1 MSTIFTLCVILSMI
15 TTLSSNAQSV
25 TAEED
30 LRNQIKLM
38 ETEIQEHELLLQS
51 TREEY
56 TKIEKDLQKSER
68 SINELETEIEKIKK
82 TIESSEQRMATLLA
96 KKKELKGRIESQ
108 ESRLSSQ
115 IQAAYRL
122 GKQETL
128 KLILNQKSPDK
139 ISRTLAYFDYLNEAR
154 VEEIDRF
161 LTIIDQSD
169 TITEQISIQAFD
181 LEKDQRH
188 LYDERLKLDQRK
200 KQKNAIL
207 NSLNQYISDTD
218 TELIK
223 LQEDRGRIEKLL
235 GELDKNKLSSQK
247 ISVAF
252 KSMKGK
258 LFLPVDGKVTQKFGT
273 KRNIGKMQWRGLF
286 IDAPEGEPVFAIHSG
301 EIVFADWLRGFG
313 LLLIINHGQG
323 YMSLY
328 AHNQKIY
335 YQSGDHVLSGEQ
347 VASVGNTGG
356 QIRSGL
362 YFEIRIDG
370 KPADPQT
377 WCQAKSSRA
386 A

>member
-1 MSTIFTLCVILSMI
+1 MI
-15 TTLSSNAQSV
+15 TAPSSNAQGDM
-25 TAEED
+25 AEED
-30 LRNQIKLM
+30 LKTKIKLM

-68 SINELETEIEKIKK
+68 SINELETEINTIKK
-82 TIESSEQRMATLLA
+82 KIESSEQRMAALVA
-96 KKKELKGRIESQ
+96 KKKELQVRIESQ
-108 ESRLSSQ
+108 ESRLSTQ
-115 IQAAYRL
+115 LQAAYRL

-128 KLILNQKSPDK
+128 KLILNQKNPNE
-139 ISRTLAYFDYLNEAR
+139 ISRRLAYFDYLNEAR

-161 LTIIDQSD
+161 LTTVDQFD
-169 TITEQISIQAFD
+169 TITEQISIQAFN
-181 LEKDQRH
+181 LEKDQRY
-188 LYDERLKLDQRK
+188 LYDEKLKLDQTK
-200 KQKNAIL
+200 KQKSAIL
-207 NSLNQYISDTD
+207 KSLNQYISNTD

-223 LQEDRGRIEKLL
+223 LQKDRGRIEKLL
-235 GELDKNKLSSQK
+235 IELDKKKLSSQK

-258 LFLPVDGKVTQKFGT
+258 LFLPVDGKVTQKFGAN
-273 KRNIGKMQWRGLF
+273 RNIGKLQWRGLF
-286 IDAPEGEPVFAIHSG
+286 IDAPEGEPIFAIHPG

-328 AHNQKIY
+328 AHNQKLY

-347 VASVGNTGG
+347 VASVGSTGG
-356 QIRSGL
+356 QTKSGL

-370 KPADPQT
+370 KPTDPQT
-377 WCQAKSSRA
+377 WCQAKSRRA

>member
-1 MSTIFTLCVILSMI
+1 MI
-15 TTLSSNAQSV
+15 TAPSSNAQGDM
-25 TAEED
+25 AEED
-30 LRNQIKLM
+30 LKTKIKLM

-68 SINELETEIEKIKK
+68 SINELETEINTIKK
-82 TIESSEQRMATLLA
+82 KIESSEQRMAALVA
-96 KKKELKGRIESQ
+96 KKKELQVRIESQ
-108 ESRLSSQ
+108 ESRLSTQ
-115 IQAAYRL
+115 LQAAYRL

-128 KLILNQKSPDK
+128 KLILNQKNPNE

-161 LTIIDQSD
+161 LTTVDQFD
-169 TITEQISIQAFD
+169 TITEQISIQAFN
-181 LEKDQRH
+181 LEKDQRY
-188 LYDERLKLDQRK
+188 LYDEKLKLDQTK
-200 KQKNAIL
+200 KQKSAIL
-207 NSLNQYISDTD
+207 KSLNQYISNTD

-235 GELDKNKLSSQK
+235 IELDKKKLSSQK

-258 LFLPVDGKVTQKFGT
+258 LFLPVDGKVTQKFGAN
-273 KRNIGKMQWRGLF
+273 RNIGKMQWRGLF
-286 IDAPEGEPVFAIHSG
+286 IDAPEGEPIFAIHPG

-328 AHNQKIY
+328 AHNQKLY

-347 VASVGNTGG
+347 VASVGSTGG
-356 QIRSGL
+356 QTKSGL

-370 KPADPQT
+370 KPTDPET
-377 WCQAKSSRA
+377 WCQAKSRRA

>member
-1 MSTIFTLCVILSMI
+1 MSKIFTLCLIFSMI
-15 TTLSSNAQSV
+15 TAPSSNAQGDM
-25 TAEED
+25 AEED
-30 LRNQIKLM
+30 LKTKIKLM

-68 SINELETEIEKIKK
+68 SINELETEINTIKK
-82 TIESSEQRMATLLA
+82 KIESSEQRMAALVA
-96 KKKELKGRIESQ
+96 KKKELQVRIESQ
-108 ESRLSSQ
+108 ESRLSTQ
-115 IQAAYRL
+115 LQAAYRL

-128 KLILNQKSPDK
+128 KLILNQKNPNE

-161 LTIIDQSD
+161 LTTVDQFD
-169 TITEQISIQAFD
+169 TITEQISIQAFN
-181 LEKDQRH
+181 LEKDQRY
-188 LYDERLKLDQRK
+188 LYDEKLKLDQTK
-200 KQKNAIL
+200 KQKSAIL
-207 NSLNQYISDTD
+207 KSLNQYISNTD

-235 GELDKNKLSSQK
+235 IELDKKKLSSQK

-258 LFLPVDGKVTQKFGT
+258 LFLPVDGKVTQKFGAN
-273 KRNIGKMQWRGLF
+273 RNIGKMQWRGLF
-286 IDAPEGEPVFAIHSG
+286 IDAPEGEPIFAIHPG

-328 AHNQKIY
+328 AHNQKLY
-335 YQSGDHVLSGEQ
+335 YQSGDHVLSG
-347 VASVGNTGG
+347 
-356 QIRSGL
+356 
-362 YFEIRIDG
+362 
-370 KPADPQT
+370 
-377 WCQAKSSRA
+377 
-386 A
+386 

>member
-1 MSTIFTLCVILSMI
+1 M
-15 TTLSSNAQSV
+15 
-25 TAEED
+25 
-30 LRNQIKLM
+30 
-38 ETEIQEHELLLQS
+38 
-51 TREEY
+51 
-56 TKIEKDLQKSER
+56 
-68 SINELETEIEKIKK
+68 
-82 TIESSEQRMATLLA
+82 
-96 KKKELKGRIESQ
+96 
-108 ESRLSSQ
+108 
-115 IQAAYRL
+115 
-122 GKQETL
+122 
-128 KLILNQKSPDK
+128 
-139 ISRTLAYFDYLNEAR
+139 
-154 VEEIDRF
+154 
-161 LTIIDQSD
+161 
-169 TITEQISIQAFD
+169 
-181 LEKDQRH
+181 
-188 LYDERLKLDQRK
+188 
-200 KQKNAIL
+200 
-207 NSLNQYISDTD
+207 
-218 TELIK
+218 
-223 LQEDRGRIEKLL
+223 
-235 GELDKNKLSSQK
+235 GELDKNKLSPPK

-273 KRNIGKMQWRGLF
+273 NRNIGKMQWRGLF

-377 WCQAKSSRA
+377 WCQAKSSGA